1 MENRGLES
9 PIPVPERQSAFHPHT
24 RRNAFRHRDADQQ
37 SKSFALRNQRR
48 LPSGSTQVRGQ
59 DAASAASAS
68 GKIWN
73 TSSRRELFKTS
84 RTVSCN
90 PASKNFPP

>member
-1 MENRGLES
+1 MGLHGFQGRASRPPLTARFIGTHNETLTVTMRVNN
-9 PIPVPERQSAFHPHT
+9 PDGAPLGINGWV
-24 RRNAFRHRDADQQ
+24 
-37 SKSFALRNQRR
+37 
-48 LPSGSTQVRGQ
+48 PSGSIQVRGE

>member
-1 MENRGLES
+1 MICHVPCVRVHVSAIQIVRPSES
-9 PIPVPERQSAFHPHT
+9 TAG
-24 RRNAFRHRDADQQ
+24 
-37 SKSFALRNQRR
+37 

-73 TSSRRELFKTS
+73 T
-84 RTVSCN
+84 
-90 PASKNFPP
+90 